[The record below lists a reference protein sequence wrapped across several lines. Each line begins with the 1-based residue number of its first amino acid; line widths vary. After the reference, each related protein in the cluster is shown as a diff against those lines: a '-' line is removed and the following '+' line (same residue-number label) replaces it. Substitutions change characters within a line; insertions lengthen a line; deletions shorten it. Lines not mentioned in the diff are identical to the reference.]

1 VSQSRRQDRKRPTRR
16 QYQDGILDAPER
28 RHSLGN
34 THPIKEAKPLT
45 PRNHRQKTY
54 INQIQTEDLTFGYGA
69 AGTGKTF
76 IAAYMAGDA
85 YDKGE
90 VKRIIVTR
98 PIVEAGESLGFLPGG
113 VDEKID
119 PYFIPVLEALEKR
132 LGKGQ
137 VAYMRE
143 KGDLLFCPFAFMRGR
158 TFDDAFII
166 LDEAQNTSVTQM
178 KMFLTRPGD
187 RSKVVVNGDLKQ
199 SDIPGVNGLQDAVP
213 RFRNKAAMTFFL
225 NSDVVRSPIAAMAV
239 DAYDGEDLREQ
250 SESLG
255 TLPLFITRE
264 TETLTHEAETVIT
277 H

>member
-1 VSQSRRQDRKRPTRR
+1 MSQSRRQDRKRPTRDQKR
-16 QYQDGILDAPER
+16 EGILDAPDR

-34 THPIKEAKPLT
+34 THPIKETRPLT

-76 IAAYMAGDA
+76 IAAYLAGDA
-85 YDKGE
+85 FANGD

-132 LGKGQ
+132 LGKGP
-137 VAYMRE
+137 VSYMRE
-143 KGDLLFCPFAFMRGR
+143 KGELMFVPFAFMRGR

-166 LDEAQNTSVTQM
+166 LDEAQNTSPTQM

-199 SDIPGVNGLQDAVP
+199 SDIPGVNGLQDAVV
-213 RFRNKAAMTFFL
+213 RFRGKAEMTFFL
-225 NSDVVRSPIAAMAV
+225 NSDVVRSRIAAMAV

-250 SESLG
+250 SETLG
-255 TLPLFITRE
+255 ALPDFITRD
-264 TETLTHEAETVIT
+264 TTTLTHVEETVIT